1 MICWTLRLYRATAWS
16 QVHLVQKKPNG
27 WRFLD
32 FCNLNKVISN
42 EGWKIPNMKEMIER
56 IGSLRPSQ
64 FAIVDLTSG
73 FFQMPLNETCRPFT
87 AFITFR
93 GIYEWT
99 RVLMGLLPFSTF
111 FQKSMGIHIL
121 NGLIYNI

>member
-1 MICWTLRLYRATAWS
+1 M
-16 QVHLVQKKPNG
+16 N
-27 WRFLD
+27 
-32 FCNLNKVISN
+32 
-42 EGWKIPNMKEMIER
+42 ER

-64 FAIVDLTSG
+64 FAIADLTSV

-99 RVLMGLLPFSTF
+99 RVPMRLLPSANFT
-111 FQKSMGIHIL
+111 QKNMGVHIL
-121 NGLIYNI
+121 YGLIYITFARYILTI